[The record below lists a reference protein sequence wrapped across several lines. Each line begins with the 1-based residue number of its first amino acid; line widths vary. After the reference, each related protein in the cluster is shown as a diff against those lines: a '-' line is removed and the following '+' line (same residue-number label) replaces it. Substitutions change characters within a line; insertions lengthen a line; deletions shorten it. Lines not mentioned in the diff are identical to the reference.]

1 MRYIYPLVA
10 VLLWTVSGLTRL
22 VRVFYLNAGQGY
34 RQRDQAT
41 IITHKRPGTGSVSGL
56 TLTVWPKRPVH
67 VQGGTYYYLYFSD
80 MGLRMRFQG
89 HPFVVSW
96 WDDPVDTKPT
106 SLSFLIS
113 PQQGLTRALTTRRSV
128 RSVILDGPYGMNPH
142 LEGYEAVLLF
152 AKGIGIA
159 GMLPHALSL
168 VEQKNHKDVTSWSSV
183 MTRNVDLIWIL
194 EENCQEQWI
203 DGWIEKLK
211 EKDPVNKVSYSA
223 FKQAIVY

>member
-10 VLLWTVSGLTRL
+10 VLLWTINGLARL
-22 VRVFYLNAGQGY
+22 IRVFYLHAGQGY
-34 RQRDQAT
+34 TQRDQAT
-41 IITHKRPGTGSVSGL
+41 IVLHKRPGTDSVSGL
-56 TLTVWPKRPVH
+56 TLTVWPKRPMH
-67 VQGGTYYYLYFSD
+67 VRSGTYYYLYFSD

-96 WDDPVDTKPT
+96 WDDPVNTKFT

-113 PQQGLTRALTTRRSV
+113 PQQGLTRALTARASL
-128 RSVILDGPYGMNPH
+128 RSVILDGPYGLNPH

-168 VEQKNHKDVTSWSSV
+168 VEQKNHKDTTSWSRV

-203 DGWIEKLK
+203 DGWIKKLK
-211 EKDPVNKVSYSA
+211 EKDPVDKVRDFVSIQTIAY
-223 FKQAIVY
+223 